1 MSTPSNLYAEKIF
14 SEHPTVLWALDDSA
28 DYISL
33 ITEQQRSIHLWDIS
47 GGESSNLLTPSG
59 QPFVDSNTTKIIG
72 DIPESTV
79 GQVKCVSEDILN
91 FNDLNK
97 TLATFSTGCYLY
109 SESAY
114 ITGVEIG
121 YEYDDTYSGNT
132 VEVTRLYETE
142 IFGNWIFV
150 SQTFDIPSQNTT
162 LRLVLKIN
170 YISGGTEEDYS
181 FITNGFTFGQWSEE
195 FNSTSLGVEKI
206 EIPLSINLGSQQLY
220 GIEASAYGLADNNG
234 YYFVKDNA
242 LVAKNTGIPLV
253 YGSSNL
259 TTLSNNDSLPSLIVP
274 GFGFL
279 NEAGKYKEY
288 TAEMWLRINSDSTT
302 LKRIFGPISSTDGI
316 YVNGP
321 FIQLKIGNNFASHFV
336 GEWTRPMLIHIR
348 VIKNNASLLINGD
361 QVISLNYLTSDLS
374 FPELFSEEKENDWLG
389 FWSYEDVSPI
399 DVDCVAIYSYQVP
412 ISVAKRR
419 FVYGQG
425 VEFPENINTAYSGSS
440 IFIDYP
446 FADYSNSY
454 SYPDLGKWNQG
465 IRDNLIIKNSNLSA
479 PEYKLPSIVLD
490 GRTESE
496 FYFDS
501 GLEQN
506 ENTLFIT
513 FTKNN
518 IVKDGYF
525 VFDSLEQINDPVKS
539 FYSVIKLTK
548 NVSDTEYLFLIKS
561 ENALEEFSIT
571 VEPTESNESV
581 ISYNFKNSLGNI
593 SRLVETE
600 PLLIGEQFL
609 VGLNIDKF
617 VRFFASELDSIFGN
631 RSAVKCYVGGRKEL
645 SNTFHGKIYNVG
657 FSNERNFEKISHMFT
672 QDTGIPLNF
681 NQGFEFSE
689 GLTTVDGGGV
699 DVSPL
704 STELSSVDI
713 DDVSIDIALNHL
725 ASYTLLPKEYFGSY
739 TLDIGLQGYWEDNIP
754 LTYFAQYITDARG
767 DNYYDLDFLQF
778 NINYPA
784 PSKFTQES
792 QEGEWSYEE
801 LLSEYAS
808 PIQRSYTALDNHL
821 FTGFDN
827 YLDLKNRSTKTF
839 KYDTETS
846 LVRSY
851 ITFQYTESGA
861 NAVENYFT
869 NQEKPEKYGTVTP
882 GSNWMT
888 TKYEVV
894 NNMIVYPPKQSN
906 ITDLSLV
913 LHLEFKING
922 LKMGNVFLRNLQ
934 LCSQAFNDSS
944 PNPIGTRFGSNIYPY
959 RKSGVY
965 YDYKTNNPFSI
976 YKGSTPYL
984 YLTRYSGIELRGQYD
999 PAVDR
1004 GLVVPIN
1011 SSTATNYK
1019 LVAMQSAIRYD
1030 SDFFPYSPTKIFEIE
1045 AKDRHIQ
1052 FYMVANHPDGK
1063 RAKIYAINAKTGT
1076 LENDIAFYWNGKI
1089 VKEPS
1094 ITVKEWGFLGIGFPE
1109 LLDFSSVVGS
1119 LKINGPI
1126 MFNTISYYQS
1136 THLQEIQQTSTR
1148 PWFRVKQVQVGADP
1162 IEWYFWK
1169 NSSTLWKGVLVL
1181 STKSYYGV
1189 DSSDIY
1195 KSYTGT
1201 DKIIIDSD
1209 SMLTFNKY
1217 EYTSYGDVSWQ
1228 QKTLDAV

>member
-1 MSTPSNLYAEKIF
+1 
-14 SEHPTVLWALDDSA
+14 
-28 DYISL
+28 
-33 ITEQQRSIHLWDIS
+33 
-47 GGESSNLLTPSG
+47 
-59 QPFVDSNTTKIIG
+59 
-72 DIPESTV
+72 
-79 GQVKCVSEDILN
+79 
-91 FNDLNK
+91 
-97 TLATFSTGCYLY
+97 
-109 SESAY
+109 
-114 ITGVEIG
+114 
-121 YEYDDTYSGNT
+121 
-132 VEVTRLYETE
+132 
-142 IFGNWIFV
+142 
-150 SQTFDIPSQNTT
+150 
-162 LRLVLKIN
+162 
-170 YISGGTEEDYS
+170 
-181 FITNGFTFGQWSEE
+181 
-195 FNSTSLGVEKI
+195 
-206 EIPLSINLGSQQLY
+206 
-220 GIEASAYGLADNNG
+220 
-234 YYFVKDNA
+234 
-242 LVAKNTGIPLV
+242 
-253 YGSSNL
+253 
-259 TTLSNNDSLPSLIVP
+259 
-274 GFGFL
+274 
-279 NEAGKYKEY
+279 
-288 TAEMWLRINSDSTT
+288 
-302 LKRIFGPISSTDGI
+302 
-316 YVNGP
+316 
-321 FIQLKIGNNFASHFV
+321 
-336 GEWTRPMLIHIR
+336 
-348 VIKNNASLLINGD
+348 
-361 QVISLNYLTSDLS
+361 
-374 FPELFSEEKENDWLG
+374 
-389 FWSYEDVSPI
+389 
-399 DVDCVAIYSYQVP
+399 
-412 ISVAKRR
+412 
-419 FVYGQG
+419 
-425 VEFPENINTAYSGSS
+425 
-440 IFIDYP
+440 
-446 FADYSNSY
+446 
-454 SYPDLGKWNQG
+454 
-465 IRDNLIIKNSNLSA
+465 
-479 PEYKLPSIVLD
+479 
-490 GRTESE
+490 
-496 FYFDS
+496 
-501 GLEQN
+501 
-506 ENTLFIT
+506 
-513 FTKNN
+513 
-518 IVKDGYF
+518 
-525 VFDSLEQINDPVKS
+525 
-539 FYSVIKLTK
+539 
-548 NVSDTEYLFLIKS
+548 
-561 ENALEEFSIT
+561 
-571 VEPTESNESV
+571 
-581 ISYNFKNSLGNI
+581 
-593 SRLVETE
+593 
-600 PLLIGEQFL
+600 
-609 VGLNIDKF
+609 
-617 VRFFASELDSIFGN
+617 
-631 RSAVKCYVGGRKEL
+631 
-645 SNTFHGKIYNVG
+645 
-657 FSNERNFEKISHMFT
+657 
-672 QDTGIPLNF
+672 
-681 NQGFEFSE
+681 
-689 GLTTVDGGGV
+689 
-699 DVSPL
+699 
-704 STELSSVDI
+704 
-713 DDVSIDIALNHL
+713 
-725 ASYTLLPKEYFGSY
+725 
-739 TLDIGLQGYWEDNIP
+739 
-754 LTYFAQYITDARG
+754 
-767 DNYYDLDFLQF
+767 
-778 NINYPA
+778 
-784 PSKFTQES
+784 
-792 QEGEWSYEE
+792 
-801 LLSEYAS
+801 
-808 PIQRSYTALDNHL
+808 L

-1148 PWFRVKQVQVGADP
+1148 PWFRVKQVQVGSDP

-1201 DKIIIDSD
+1201 DKVIIDSD